1 MCDEKD
7 RNSYLNEK
15 WKDSFMFCGKQVC
28 GRKKK
33 KMENLL
39 FEKENWKPYLIITY
53 SHGLYC
59 YLEREILLHILD
71 DDDQER

>member
-1 MCDEKD
+1 MYVE
-7 RNSYLNEK
+7 
-15 WKDSFMFCGKQVC
+15 
-28 GRKKK
+28 

-59 YLEREILLHILD
+59 YLEREIFLHILD
-71 DDDQER
+71 DDDKER

>member
-1 MCDEKD
+1 MKRFFYVLWKAGLWEK
-7 RNSYLNEK
+7 E
-15 WKDSFMFCGKQVC
+15 
-28 GRKKK
+28 K

-53 SHGLYC
+53 SHRLYC